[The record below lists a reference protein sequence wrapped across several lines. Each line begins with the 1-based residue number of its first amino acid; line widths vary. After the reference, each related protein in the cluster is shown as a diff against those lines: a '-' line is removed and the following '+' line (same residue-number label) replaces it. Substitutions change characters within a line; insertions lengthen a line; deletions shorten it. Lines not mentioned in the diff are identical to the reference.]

1 MLRSENILDM
11 SPQTS
16 VLGKFCCGRRLVIAP
31 NILSNAGTV
40 HFSVMTVGF
49 GWSGFRR
56 HAMRLSSWSCLSL
69 MDFKTVFI
77 LASVALGQMA
87 VSASL

>member
-16 VLGKFCCGRRLVIAP
+16 VLGKFCWGRRLVSAP
-31 NILSNAGTV
+31 SIFSNAGTV
-40 HFSVMTVGF
+40 HFSVTTVSF
-49 GWSGFRR
+49 GWSGCRR
-56 HAMRLSSWSCLSL
+56 RAMHLSSWSCLSL
-69 MDFKTVFI
+69 TDFKTVFI